1 MGKTSYTNSEELKK
15 AYEITK
21 EKSFEG
27 TKASEQPT
35 AVYLAGQPGSGK
47 SRMVELSKDNLDNK
61 TAVVIDTDIFRQ
73 SHPEYKKIAKE
84 SPETMY
90 KVFDAYAL
98 DVAGKIVDEAIKS
111 KRNIVF
117 DGTFGGNF
125 DFIKT
130 SMQKMK
136 DTGYN
141 VEINALATNSTVSKM
156 GIAARYEEQLAKIGY
171 GRTVEVSYHDE
182 VYKNIPKNIEKAIE
196 TGLVSKYRLYTRDLV
211 SKETSLQK
219 EFTVSENKL
228 SDKHFLNQYQVERNK
243 PLSQEASNKLYEWYN
258 KVKSKIEKRG
268 GDIEGFEKNINIKSI
283 FIEQNEDKSSVKTT

>member
-1 MGKTSYTNSEELKK
+1 MENTRYTNSEELKK

-21 EKSFEG
+21 AKSFKE

-73 SHPEYKKIAKE
+73 SHPEYKKTAKE

-90 KVFDAYAL
+90 KVLDAYAL

-136 DTGYN
+136 DAGYN

-228 SDKHFLNQYQVERNK
+228 SDKHFLNQYQAERNK

-283 FIEQNEDKSSVKTT
+283 FIEQNEDKS

>member
-1 MGKTSYTNSEELKK
+1 MEKTSYTNSEELKK
-15 AYEITK
+15 AYETAK
-21 EKSFEG
+21 AKSFKG

-35 AVYLAGQPGSGK
+35 AIYLAGQPGSGK
-47 SRMVELSKDNLDNK
+47 SKMVEMSIDNLDNK

-73 SHPEYKKIAKE
+73 THPQYEKIAKE

-90 KVFDAYAL
+90 KFLDAYAF

-136 DTGYN
+136 DAGYN

-156 GIAARYEEQLAKIGY
+156 GIAARYEEQLAKSGY

-219 EFTVSENKL
+219 EFTASENKL
-228 SDKHFLNQYQVERNK
+228 SDKHFLNQYLAERKK
-243 PLSQEASNKLYEWYN
+243 PLSQEASNRLYKWYN
-258 KVKSKIEKRG
+258 TVKSIIEKRG
-268 GDIEGFEKNINIKSI
+268 GDVEGFEKTINIKSV
-283 FIEQNEDKSSVKTT
+283 FIEQNKAKSAEKTM